1 MSIVV
6 SLKQK
11 NFAGVACD
19 GRLSRRRADGGLV
32 AITEDHYKFRV
43 LMPDIVLAA
52 TGSEFI
58 ELHLSRSAEDFV
70 QKRLDDENLFQELA
84 ALLPLQLRALHA
96 QAKRHFGTGY
106 EGTIGMLLGF
116 DAAERRIR
124 RMVWQARGEE
134 LDYWEDD
141 EATSSMGNE
150 DATPLG
156 LGLMEQ
162 AARDL
167 GPNAP
172 PDRVLPA
179 LELVVGRVSDAVPHS
194 VNRNVRSYLIVPDA
208 GDALLD
214 GTTYGRPLS
223 TRISA
228 GKPLIDFSEAIH
240 LNKNLD
246 NVADGT
252 RAAWDS
258 VTMKTSAVDTSG
270 NLLLKN
276 ILQPTPT
283 TTDPTI
289 SSTTPAVI
297 AEMTQSITSKG
308 NVLLLLFSGT
318 FAVSSFGVSLAQV
331 ILKLQFYRGGV
342 AKGDVY
348 EISWKTDTLI
358 IPLTAT
364 LCLFDQPAAGTYTYD
379 VRWSLVSAA
388 GVPVVQSS
396 GTSRRFQIVELG

>member
-1 MSIVV
+1 M
-6 SLKQK
+6 
-11 NFAGVACD
+11 
-19 GRLSRRRADGGLV
+19 
-32 AITEDHYKFRV
+32 
-43 LMPDIVLAA
+43 
-52 TGSEFI
+52 
-58 ELHLSRSAEDFV
+58 
-70 QKRLDDENLFQELA
+70 
-84 ALLPLQLRALHA
+84 
-96 QAKRHFGTGY
+96 
-106 EGTIGMLLGF
+106 
-116 DAAERRIR
+116 
-124 RMVWQARGEE
+124 
-134 LDYWEDD
+134 
-141 EATSSMGNE
+141 
-150 DATPLG
+150 
-156 LGLMEQ
+156 
-162 AARDL
+162 
-167 GPNAP
+167 
-172 PDRVLPA
+172 
-179 LELVVGRVSDAVPHS
+179 
-194 VNRNVRSYLIVPDA
+194 
-208 GDALLD
+208 
-214 GTTYGRPLS
+214 
-223 TRISA
+223 
-228 GKPLIDFSEAIH
+228 
-240 LNKNLD
+240 NKNLD

-258 VTMKTSAVDTSG
+258 TTQKAAAVDSSG